1 MSSTRS
7 STPEEGSPKPKR
19 RIVDFEVDDDD
30 PEWEDENQQ
39 LQGLGTTTHR
49 SRNSGAA
56 VIPLRN
62 NRQGSTQGPN
72 AGATARKRRGRAESK
87 MQALATDLNA
97 LETERNTTAETLAL
111 KHGMKLKEVR
121 RRMLSS
127 TAFKSCRKVSLYNA
141 KISHIMR
148 TRNAGTLFP
157 G

>member
-1 MSSTRS
+1 MMC
-7 STPEEGSPKPKR
+7 E
-19 RIVDFEVDDDD
+19 I
-30 PEWEDENQQ
+30 
-39 LQGLGTTTHR
+39 
-49 SRNSGAA
+49 
-56 VIPLRN
+56 
-62 NRQGSTQGPN
+62 
-72 AGATARKRRGRAESK
+72 
-87 MQALATDLNA
+87 
-97 LETERNTTAETLAL
+97 LAL

>member
-1 MSSTRS
+1 
-7 STPEEGSPKPKR
+7 
-19 RIVDFEVDDDD
+19 
-30 PEWEDENQQ
+30 
-39 LQGLGTTTHR
+39 
-49 SRNSGAA
+49 
-56 VIPLRN
+56 
-62 NRQGSTQGPN
+62 
-72 AGATARKRRGRAESK
+72 

-97 LETERNTTAETLAL
+97 LETECNTTAETLAL